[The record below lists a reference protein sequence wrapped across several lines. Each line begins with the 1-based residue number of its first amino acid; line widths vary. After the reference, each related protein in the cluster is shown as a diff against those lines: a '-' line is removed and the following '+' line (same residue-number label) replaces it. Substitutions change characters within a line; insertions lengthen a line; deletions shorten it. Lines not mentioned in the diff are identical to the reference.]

1 MQLIKA
7 RRSMVAVAASM
18 VLLGSS
24 LFAQTRG
31 TAGAATLTQDLKKG
45 WDGAKRNLLDSA
57 QQMPEANYAFKPVD
71 TVRTFGQ
78 ILAHVAGA
86 NYLFCS
92 PAKGEKSPYS
102 EDHFEKT
109 ATTRAAIIKA
119 VQDSVAYCD
128 SAFTG
133 LTDARLGEKA
143 DVPFGLA
150 ATRGGALA
158 VNTGH
163 VNEHYG
169 NLVTYFRLKGMVPPS
184 SSRGGGN

>member
-1 MQLIKA
+1 MA
-7 RRSMVAVAASM
+7 RRTIMAVAASA
-18 VLLGSS
+18 VLLASP
-24 LFAQTRG
+24 LLAQTRG
-31 TAGAATLTQDLKKG
+31 ASSASALTQDLKKG

-57 QQMPEANYAFKPVD
+57 QLMPEANYAFKPVD

-86 NYLFCS
+86 NYLFCA

-109 ATTRAAIIKA
+109 ATTRATIIKA
-119 VQDSVAYCD
+119 LQDSVAYCD

-133 LTDARLGEKA
+133 LTDARLAEAA
-143 DVPFGLA
+143 DVPFALA
-150 ATRGGALA
+150 TTRGGALS